1 MGYENSN
8 ENEQLYRK
16 YDPRGEMGG
25 IEVVWS
31 RAERKAEENTGL
43 QIFKKKI
50 IMKAIKF
57 KLFLCSF
64 CKVQGVVCSNYNTI
78 EG

>member
-31 RAERKAEENTGL
+31 RAERKVEENTGL
-43 QIFKKKI
+43 QIFKNIYIYESKQI
-50 IMKAIKF
+50 
-57 KLFLCSF
+57 
-64 CKVQGVVCSNYNTI
+64 
-78 EG
+78 